1 MVHKPDYV
9 LTRDYLDNNR
19 INLHH
24 YLCLELFGYHTHPE
38 IPTADPNLKVAD
50 VGTGTGIWLTD
61 LARRLPTTVQ
71 LDALDISFDATP
83 PAEWLPSNVHTRV
96 WDVKTDPPE
105 DLIGVY
111 DIVHIRHFT
120 LVLLEEEVESVLA
133 RLFKLLKPGGY
144 LQWMEVDMSSWR
156 ILKTN
161 TDNQSDA
168 LEGLFQALQGQDN
181 RLSPTYVPSLSSR
194 FEAAGFENVKSEAKE
209 APPHLA
215 LVLHECNLLITDI
228 LPHKMKNEKVKE
240 FVKEIMPRVES
251 ETREGSCWAFTRW
264 SVVGRKPQ

>member
-1 MVHKPDYV
+1 MAHKPDYV

-24 YLCLELFGYHTHPE
+24 YLYVELFGYHTHPD

-50 VGTGTGIWLTD
+50 VGTGTGIWLID
-61 LARRLPTTVQ
+61 LARRLPTT
-71 LDALDISFDATP
+71 
-83 PAEWLPSNVHTRV
+83 LPSNVHTRV
-96 WDVKTDPPE
+96 WDVKTDLPE

-111 DIVHIRHFT
+111 DITKKLIRES
-120 LVLLEEEVESVLA
+120 LE
-133 RLFKLLKPGGY
+133 PGGY
-144 LQWMEVDMSSWR
+144 LQWMEVDMNSWR

-161 TDNQSDA
+161 PNT
-168 LEGLFQALQGQDN
+168 LQGQDN
-181 RLSPTYVPSLSSR
+181 RLSPNYVPSLASR
-194 FEAAGFENVKSEAKE
+194 FEAAGFENVKSEAKD

-228 LPHKMKNEKVKE
+228 LPRKMKNEKVKE
-240 FVKEIMPRVES
+240 FVKDIMPRVES

-264 SVVGRKPQ
+264 SVVGRKPH

>member
-1 MVHKPDYV
+1 M
-9 LTRDYLDNNR
+9 RE
-19 INLHH
+19 I
-24 YLCLELFGYHTHPE
+24 LE
-38 IPTADPNLKVAD
+38 
-50 VGTGTGIWLTD
+50 
-61 LARRLPTTVQ
+61 
-71 LDALDISFDATP
+71 
-83 PAEWLPSNVHTRV
+83 
-96 WDVKTDPPE
+96 
-105 DLIGVY
+105 
-111 DIVHIRHFT
+111 
-120 LVLLEEEVESVLA
+120 
-133 RLFKLLKPGGY
+133 PGGY
-144 LQWMEVDMSSWR
+144 LQWMEVDMNSWR

-161 TDNQSDA
+161 TDNQSGA
-168 LEGLFQALQGQDN
+168 LEGLFQALQGQDD

-228 LPHKMKNEKVKE
+228 LPRKMKNEKVKE

>member
-1 MVHKPDYV
+1 MAHKPDYV
-9 LTRDYLDNNR
+9 LTRDYLNNNR

-24 YLCLELFGYHTHPE
+24 YLCVELFGYHTHPD

-61 LARRLPTTVQ
+61 LARRLPMT
-71 LDALDISFDATP
+71 
-83 PAEWLPSNVHTRV
+83 LPSNVHTRV
-96 WDVKTDPPE
+96 WDIKTDLPE

-111 DIVHIRHFT
+111 NIVHVRHFT
-120 LVLLEEEVESVLA
+120 LVLLEEEVENILT
-133 RLFKLLKPGGY
+133 RLFKLLK
-144 LQWMEVDMSSWR
+144 VDMNLWR

-161 TDNQSDA
+161 PNNQSDA

-181 RLSPTYVPSLSSR
+181 RLSWTYVSSLVSC
-194 FEAAGFENVKSEAKE
+194 FEAARFKNVKSEAKDV
-209 APPHLA
+209 PLYLA

-228 LPHKMKNEKVKE
+228 LPRKMKNKKVKE

-251 ETREGSCWAFTRW
+251 ETCEGSCWAFTRW

>member
-1 MVHKPDYV
+1 MALKPEYV

-24 YLCLELFGYHTHPE
+24 YLCVEFFGYHTHPD

-61 LARRLPTTVQ
+61 LAKRLPQTVQ
-71 LDALDISFDATP
+71 LDALDISFEATP
-83 PAEWLPSNVHTRV
+83 PAEWLPSNIRTLV
-96 WDVKTDPPE
+96 WDIKTDPPE

-120 LVLLEEEVESVLA
+120 LVLIEEELENVLT
-133 RLFKLLKPGGY
+133 RLLKLLKPGGY
-144 LQWMEVDMSSWR
+144 LQWVEVDMSSFR

-161 TDNQSDA
+161 PNNQSEA
-168 LEGLFQALQGQDN
+168 LETLFKLSQGQDK

-194 FEAAGFENVKSEAKE
+194 FEAAGFENIKSESRD

-215 LVLHECNLLITDI
+215 LAMHECNLLISEI
-228 LPHKMKNEKVKE
+228 LARKSKNEKVME
-240 FVKEIMPRVES
+240 LVKGLLPRVES
-251 ETREGSCWAFTRW
+251 ETRNGACWAFTRW